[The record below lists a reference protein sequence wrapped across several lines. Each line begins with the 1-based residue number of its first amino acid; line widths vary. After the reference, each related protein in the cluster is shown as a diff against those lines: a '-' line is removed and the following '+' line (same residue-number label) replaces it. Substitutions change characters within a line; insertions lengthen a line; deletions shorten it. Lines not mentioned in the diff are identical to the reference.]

1 MIDVVVPEE
10 QEGTKAVV
18 RSWLK
23 KVGDP
28 VAEND
33 PLVELE
39 TDKVTLSVTSPDNGT
54 AAEEVPADYRSDS
67 FEIGF
72 NANYLKD
79 ILHQI
84 DGDTVE
90 LHLADPGA
98 PTLIRQDDKSSALY
112 VLMPM
117 RV

>member
-1 MIDVVVPEE
+1 MGRPSKYPVEFRVEAVRLVLDAGRTIKDV
-10 QEGTKAVV
+10 
-18 RSWLK
+18 
-23 KVGDP
+23 
-28 VAEND
+28 
-33 PLVELE
+33 
-39 TDKVTLSVTSPDNGT
+39 
-54 AAEEVPADYRSDS
+54 ADSL
-67 FEIGF
+67 EIGF

-98 PTLIRQDDKSSALY
+98 PTLIRQDDKSAALY